1 MGLFRVRVGLFQH
14 SAWDEDVQADT
25 NEEAESKV
33 KDGVWQDEYTKK
45 IRTSLEIED
54 EVYDAEELCEDCL
67 NLIDDCA
74 CNEEED
80 ADDT

>member
-14 SAWDEDVQADT
+14 SMWDEDVQADT
-25 NEEAESKV
+25 NEEAEGKV
-33 KDGVWQDEYTKK
+33 KTGVWQDEYTKK

-74 CNEEED
+74 CDEKED
-80 ADDT
+80 AGD